1 MWEPKQTKKNILFK
15 NHLTLIL
22 LHSSRTRSTWLC
34 KNFGG
39 IMQALR
45 KKEQKTAVTQFSLTT
60 DLLRNLHKFNLTPA
74 SKLVLLELTTHYNE
88 DKNGST
94 VFPSV
99 GYIAEVLG
107 IGLTAAKKAIN
118 DLIKEGLII
127 KSKRSNVRGNY
138 NKYVLTLKVQNTAI
152 EPPENKLFK
161 QPENG
166 LFLLRT
172 DNKEQ
177 IKEQTV
183 QNKGG
188 NVYSG
193 NDKILEEYA
202 IKHGARNIKAYV
214 NALKM
219 TKSAEK
225 IINEH
230 NKSGI
235 HYSEKR
241 TDLLRDMR
249 EQQRLDRTDPEEC
262 AAWVEFGKK
271 HGIKKIL

>member
-1 MWEPKQTKKNILFK
+1 
-15 NHLTLIL
+15 
-22 LHSSRTRSTWLC
+22 
-34 KNFGG
+34 
-39 IMQALR
+39 MQALR

-60 DLLRNLHKFNLTPA
+60 DLLRNLYKFNLTPA

-107 IGLTAAKKAIN
+107 IGLTAAKNAIN

-183 QNKGG
+183 KSGD
-188 NVYSG
+188 NVYKGDDWILYEYAKKRAKYSIDAFIQKIKENG
-193 NDKILEEYA
+193 GADKIIREYKRKNYNPDVA
-202 IKHGARNIKAYV
+202 F
-214 NALKM
+214 
-219 TKSAEK
+219 
-225 IINEH
+225 
-230 NKSGI
+230 
-235 HYSEKR
+235 KR
-241 TDLLRDMR
+241 TALLGQIR
-249 EQQRLDRTDPEEC
+249 EQAHKDAVPPT
-262 AAWVEFGKK
+262 AAWKELGKRL
-271 HGIKKIL
+271 KKMER